1 MPFEMV
7 DTNSVSAYVRIQ
19 HKDGSVTYTTAVN
32 IPIVPENPGIVALPG
47 SEPRQVLAYHASSN
61 AVAVVD
67 IEGAVQQGDTATVT
81 INGHAYS
88 YAIQSTDTS
97 LDNIRDGLI
106 ALINANPDEVVTAS
120 AAGQYERII
129 LTAKVPGPEG
139 NGIPIAVSQSST
151 KSGGATVAL
160 TALQPET
167 CCASVAGTQ
176 VTQDNPAVPGELITI
191 YATGL
196 GVLLDPAK
204 ESATTGAVYTGPV
217 PNQPGAPVD
226 NAQVGGKTANVLFS
240 GYEPGMIGVYKVVLQ
255 LDPGLS
261 TNPQTQM
268 YIAQS
273 VFTSNIVT
281 IPIVA
286 PTPPPSQ

>member
-1 MPFEMV
+1 
-7 DTNSVSAYVRIQ
+7 
-19 HKDGSVTYTTAVN
+19 
-32 IPIVPENPGIVALPG
+32 
-47 SEPRQVLAYHASSN
+47 
-61 AVAVVD
+61 
-67 IEGAVQQGDTATVT
+67 
-81 INGHAYS
+81 
-88 YAIQSTDTS
+88 
-97 LDNIRDGLI
+97 
-106 ALINANPDEVVTAS
+106 
-120 AAGQYERII
+120 
-129 LTAKVPGPEG
+129 
-139 NGIPIAVSQSST
+139 
-151 KSGGATVAL
+151 
-160 TALQPET
+160 
-167 CCASVAGTQ
+167 
-176 VTQDNPAVPGELITI
+176 
-191 YATGL
+191 
-196 GVLLDPAK
+196 
-204 ESATTGAVYTGPV
+204 V